1 VGEGFE
7 TFNKLKKIF
16 SGEKRRMDDT
26 CAMEN
31 FWNILLKLNL
41 KCEFRKVGGSHKSI
55 KEQGNEE
62 EGYGWLAYCYAAE
75 L

>member
-1 VGEGFE
+1 
-7 TFNKLKKIF
+7 
-16 SGEKRRMDDT
+16 MDDT

-41 KCEFRKVGGSHKSI
+41 KCEFRKVGGSQKSI
-55 KEQGNEE
+55 KEKGNKE
-62 EGYGWLAYCYAAE
+62 EGDRLLAYRYAAE